1 MTRQRALRGARAGFV
16 VATLAL
22 AWWGFRGRW
31 SEIGDAAAGIG
42 PVRLAAAT
50 VCTAAG
56 LALTSLLWRLQ
67 LRWVGAEVGVRDG
80 AAVFLVGQLGK
91 YVPGS
96 VWSVAAQAQLGR
108 RHGVPA
114 RSSATAS
121 ALFLLVHT
129 ATGLLLGG
137 LLVLGGGLDLPAS
150 SGGPWASDW
159 PAPWPWAA
167 AAVGALALAPAL
179 VRRLADRL
187 AGSGVRTTFGFP
199 ELARSVAL
207 MAVVWGCYGAALL
220 LLVPGE
226 ASGSPGFGA
235 AVAAFALAHAAG
247 VLVVVAPAGV
257 GVREGVL
264 VALLAP
270 VLGVPG
276 AAAVALLS
284 RVAHAVADFAVA
296 GLASAWARAG
306 GVGRDAVLPEPARA
320 HGE

>member
-1 MTRQRALRGARAGFV
+1 VTRQRALRGARAGLV
-16 VATLAL
+16 VLSLAL

-31 SEIGDAAAGIG
+31 SEIGAAATDTG
-42 PVRLAAAT
+42 PLRLAAAV

-56 LALTSLLWRLQ
+56 LALTALLWRLL
-67 LRWVGAEVGVRDG
+67 LRWVGPSLGVRE
-80 AAVFLVGQLGK
+80 AAEVFLVGQLGK

-108 RHGVPA
+108 RHDVPA
-114 RSSATAS
+114 RASATAS

-137 LLVLGGGLDLPAS
+137 LLLVAGALGLTFSTA
-150 SGGPWASDW
+150 WA
-159 PAPWPWAA
+159 WAA
-167 AAVGALALAPAL
+167 LGVGAVALVPPV

-187 AGSGVRTTFGFP
+187 AGRGTRTVFGVS
-199 ELARSVAL
+199 ELATTAVL
-207 MAVVWGCYGAALL
+207 MTAAWACYGAALL
-220 LLVPGE
+220 LLVPGG
-226 ASGSPGFGA
+226 APLGRPGSLGFVG

-247 VLVVVAPAGV
+247 VLVVLAPAGV

-264 VALLAP
+264 VVLLAP

-296 GLASAWARAG
+296 GLATAWARAG
-306 GVGRDAVLPEPARA
+306 SVRPDAAAPEPARA
-320 HGE
+320 HSD

>member
-1 MTRQRALRGARAGFV
+1 MTRRRALRGARAAFV
-16 VATLAL
+16 PVTLVL
-22 AWWGFRGRW
+22 AWFGFRGRW
-31 SEIGDAAAGIG
+31 SEVVGAVAGTS
-42 PVRLAAAT
+42 PVRLVAAVACAALGIAITAT
-50 VCTAAG
+50 
-56 LALTSLLWRLQ
+56 LWRLI
-67 LRWVGAEVGVRDG
+67 LRWVGSEVGVREG
-80 AAVFLVGQLGK
+80 AEVFLVGQLGK

-114 RSSATAS
+114 RSGATAS

-137 LLVLGGGLDLPAS
+137 LLVVGGVLDVPAR
-150 SGGPWASDW
+150 
-159 PAPWPWAA
+159 PAWWPWAA
-167 AAVGALALAPAL
+167 VVVGAAALAPPL

-187 AGSGVRTTFGFP
+187 GGRGIHSTFGVV
-199 ELARSVAL
+199 ELTRTVAL
-207 MAVVWGCYGAALL
+207 MAAAWACYGTS
-220 LLVPGE
+220 LLVLVP
-226 ASGSPGFGA
+226 SGGPDSPAYVG

-270 VLGVPG
+270 TLGVPG

-284 RVAHAVADFAVA
+284 RVAHAVADFVVA
-296 GLASAWARAG
+296 GVATAWARGA
-306 GVGRDAVLPEPARA
+306 RSTDAPEPVRAR
-320 HGE
+320 GK